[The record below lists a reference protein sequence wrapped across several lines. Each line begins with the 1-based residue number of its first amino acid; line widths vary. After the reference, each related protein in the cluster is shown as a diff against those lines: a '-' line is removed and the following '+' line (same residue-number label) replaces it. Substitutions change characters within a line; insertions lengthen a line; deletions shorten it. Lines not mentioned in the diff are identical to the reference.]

1 MPRPIRTLPL
11 RLDPETYQRLYLQAK
26 AEGVSMNELVKRALG
41 EHFDAKPIDRERL
54 RALASEIVARD
65 AALLDALAR
74 A

>member
-1 MPRPIRTLPL
+1 MSSSAKTLPL

-41 EHFDAKPIDRERL
+41 EHFEAKPIDRERL

-65 AALLDALAR
+65 AALLDALAK